1 MLQVFAHPDL
11 SHQLVLVPVHACEL
25 THMSEDVLQSVSQ
38 LQHRNT
44 PLRLV
49 TCANQYIKIPTEKKI
64 QIKSCF
70 NLMNMK
76 KISQNPLSIQKIHPC
91 ILYCFSRYPVK
102 ATPGQFPLHN

>member
-44 PLRLV
+44 PLV
-49 TCANQYIKIPTEKKI
+49 TCANQYIKLLKKKI
-64 QIKSCF
+64 QIKSYEHEKDF
-70 NLMNMK
+70 PKSFINTKDTSL
-76 KISQNPLSIQKIHPC
+76 HF
-91 ILYCFSRYPVK
+91 ILLFIKERFYRYPMK
-102 ATPGQFPLHN
+102 AKLGQFPLHN